1 MAQLKDK
8 IVITNLAPWVVAFRR
23 ATTIGDVVIPPKG
36 KLTIASEEVMAQV
49 YKKSKLFVGDD
60 GEGSHARIFIE
71 DKDTRVEALFES
83 EDGDKKQNVF
93 LESDAKSLFQIK
105 PITSFKK
112 EIKDKVVSDAEKA
125 LLVELAIKYKVND
138 YDKIKFI
145 QEYTG
150 LKIN

>member
-23 ATTIGDVVIPPKG
+23 QTTLGDVVIPPKG
-36 KLTIASEEVMAQV
+36 KLTISSEEVLAQV
-49 YKKSKLFVGDD
+49 YVKNKLFVGDD